1 MKRAEI
7 NRISAEKQQM
17 ILDYMRDA
25 GRPLSVKEIFEALP
39 LSHNDIRN
47 QFGNLKVKKAIERT
61 ERGPYGY
68 EYVIASGKEPK
79 KETRAT
85 WMELVEKAKKETKAG
100 DVYYYIHE
108 DGRKKRTRVTDTRYP
123 HICMFDNGHAYLWA
137 DVARCR
143 ADKRNRIL
151 GEWPK

>member
-1 MKRAEI
+1 MKRAVI

-39 LSHNDIRN
+39 LSHNDIRS

-61 ERGPYGY
+61 ERGPHGY

>member
-61 ERGPYGY
+61 ERGPHGY

-85 WMELVEKAKKETKAG
+85 WMETGGKSKERDESRRRLLLHTRRRKKETDKG
-100 DVYYYIHE
+100 D
-108 DGRKKRTRVTDTRYP
+108 
-123 HICMFDNGHAYLWA
+123 
-137 DVARCR
+137 
-143 ADKRNRIL
+143 
-151 GEWPK
+151 